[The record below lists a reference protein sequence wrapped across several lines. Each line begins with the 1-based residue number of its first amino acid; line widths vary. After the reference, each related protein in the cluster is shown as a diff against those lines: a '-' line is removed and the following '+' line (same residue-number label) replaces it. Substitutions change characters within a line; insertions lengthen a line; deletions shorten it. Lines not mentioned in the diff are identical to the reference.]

1 MLSSISGDKEKCV
14 QKQVLLERILSRKVN
29 EDLGDLEDD
38 NVNDDNVEESERK
51 RKSSKK
57 GIAII

>member
-1 MLSSISGDKEKCV
+1 M
-14 QKQVLLERILSRKVN
+14 QKQVLLERILSRKLN

-38 NVNDDNVEESERK
+38 NVNDHVEESERK